1 MTSPF
6 QKKGYSLQKSP
17 NPSKKAPRTSTARA
31 AFFFGTGTLSSRI
44 LGFIRDSLV
53 LAIMP
58 LDMKDAWIA
67 AFKLPNFF
75 RRLFGEG
82 GLSVSFIPVYVGLL
96 EKGETNHS
104 KHLANGIFTLL
115 MSLIALICLVMFV
128 FMDPIIN
135 LWLGGSGFS
144 DIPGK
149 IDMTITMARIMVF
162 FLFFICLFAFF
173 MAVLNANRK
182 FTLSGYAPM
191 VLNLA
196 IILGLWIFRDSEHIV
211 LASAFSVVIGG
222 ALQALMLFPAVVKI
236 HGLPKFS
243 FSLSHPSVQVVVRKF
258 MPTLLGVGVLQ
269 ILGLINASF
278 ASRLM
283 PGAVTYIY
291 TADRLLELP
300 LSLIAVSIGTT
311 VLPTLSGYWN
321 RNERGSFI
329 SSLSRQVSLFYFLAI
344 PCVFGFWFLGA
355 DIIDIL
361 FNRGKF
367 SFAEVLIVADILKV
381 YCLTLMAAGSLKIVT
396 QALYATGDTKTPAL
410 IALFGLIV
418 HVIMAPYFMEVWG
431 LNGLVF
437 STALITLINF
447 LISSFFIGKKVG
459 SMNWKKIGGHV
470 SLCAGAAS
478 VMGFYLVGVNQL
490 QWKQGR
496 FLLDFPLLL
505 VIVGGAGIVYFV
517 VGTLFKVEE
526 LNIVLNRFK
535 RIKRK

>member
-17 NPSKKAPRTSTARA
+17 NAPKKSPRVSTAKA
-31 AFFFGTGTLSSRI
+31 AFFFGTGTLTSRI

-58 LDMKDAWIA
+58 LDMKDAFFA
-67 AFKLPNFF
+67 AFKLPNVF

-96 EKGETNHS
+96 EKGEESHS
-104 KHLANGIFTLL
+104 QRLADGIFTLL
-115 MSLIALICLVMFV
+115 MSLISLICLMMFL
-128 FMDPIIN
+128 FMDPLVN
-135 LWLGGSGFS
+135 FLFGGSGFS

-149 IDMTITMARIMVF
+149 IEMTITMARIMVF

-182 FTLSGYAPM
+182 FTLTGYAPM
-191 VLNLA
+191 LLNVA
-196 IILGLWIFRDSEHIV
+196 IICGLWLYKDSEHLV

-222 ALQALMLFPAVVKI
+222 ALQAFLLLPAMVKV
-236 HGLPKFS
+236 HGLPKIS

-269 ILGLINASF
+269 IMGLINASF

-283 PGAVTYIY
+283 PGAITYIY

-311 VLPTLSGYWN
+311 VLPALSGYWSRKETGN
-321 RNERGSFI
+321 FI
-329 SSLSRQVSLFYFLAI
+329 SSLSRQLSLFYFLAI
-344 PCVFGFWFLGA
+344 PCIFGFWFLGS
-355 DIIDIL
+355 DIVDIL

-367 SFAEVLIVADILKV
+367 SFAEVLIVADILKI

-396 QALYATGDTKTPAL
+396 QALYATGDTKTPAY

-418 HVIMAPYFMEVWG
+418 HVIMAPFFMEIWK

-447 LISSFFIGKKVG
+447 VISSFFIGKRVG
-459 SMNWKKIGGHV
+459 TMNWRKIASHV
-470 SLCAGAAS
+470 SLCAGAACM
-478 VMGFYLVGVNQL
+478 MGFYLVAINQM

-496 FLLDFPLLL
+496 FLLDFPLLIL
-505 VIVGGAGIVYFV
+505 IVAGAGLIYFS
-517 VGTLFKVEE
+517 VGAFLKVEE
-526 LNIVLNRFK
+526 LNIVLRRFK
-535 RIKRK
+535 KK